1 MKERVK
7 HKTSVE
13 VRRRNKERKR
23 EEKKKGERRKKIRV
37 FPHPYL
43 SEKCISNC
51 LNTHMKFLN
60 VLNYLDTPQ
69 TGYEPTTLGFVLFAS
84 APQTGYLPR
93 TLGILSFVL
102 FTSSPRIF
110 ISN

>member
-1 MKERVK
+1 MW
-7 HKTSVE
+7 
-13 VRRRNKERKR
+13 
-23 EEKKKGERRKKIRV
+23 V

-84 APQTGYLPR
+84 APQTGYEPR